1 MNEKQVELSQMLFD
15 RLKEQF
21 PEIRLIDV
29 TPSAENPNS
38 LWVNIVM
45 PSDED
50 RRIALREMASEI
62 STDILLD
69 LGHHITVSTGVAMD
83 KKVA

>member
-1 MNEKQVELSQMLFD
+1 M
-15 RLKEQF
+15 
-21 PEIRLIDV
+21 
-29 TPSAENPNS
+29 TPSAEDPNS

-69 LGHHITVSTGVAMD
+69 LGHHITVSTGVTMD